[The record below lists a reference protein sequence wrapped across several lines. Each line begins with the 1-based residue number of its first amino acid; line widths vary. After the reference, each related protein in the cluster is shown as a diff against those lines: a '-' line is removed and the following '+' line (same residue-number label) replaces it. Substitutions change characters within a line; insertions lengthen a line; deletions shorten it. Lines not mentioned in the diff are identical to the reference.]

1 MHPGVI
7 LAGGE
12 ARRLGGKGKAF
23 VNVSGVPLVRHIINN
38 FKGQVNNLA
47 INSRDKNKF
56 SDFGLPILDDIIK
69 EEGGS
74 GPLAGI
80 SSAIKWAKTLDN
92 KINNYVVTV
101 PVDTPFLPLDLVK
114 RMSMELS
121 INNAD
126 VIMASSN
133 NNIYPVIAL
142 WSLDLDIHLDKALY
156 EGIRKID
163 AFTNLFNVSIV
174 DWSYSNINPFFNIN
188 KPEDIILAEKYIN
201 G

>member
-23 VNVSGVPLVRHIINN
+23 VNVSGVPLVWHIINN

-56 SDFGLPILDDIIK
+56 LDFGLPILDDAIK
-69 EEGGS
+69 EEGGA

-163 AFTNLFNVSIV
+163 AFTNLYNVSIV
-174 DWSYSNINPFFNIN
+174 DWSYSSINPFFNIN
-188 KPEDIILAEKYIN
+188 KQEDIILAEKYIN
-201 G
+201 S

>member
-174 DWSYSNINPFFNIN
+174 DWSYSSINPFFNIN

-201 G
+201 N

>member
-23 VNVSGVPLVRHIINN
+23 VNVSGVPLVWHIINN

-56 SDFGLPILDDIIK
+56 LDFGLPILDDAIK
-69 EEGGS
+69 EEGGA

-163 AFTNLFNVSIV
+163 LFTNLHNVSIV

-188 KPEDIILAEKYIN
+188 KQKDIILAEKYIN
-201 G
+201 S

>member
-1 MHPGVI
+1 MYPGVI

-12 ARRLGGKGKAF
+12 ARRLGGGGKAF

-56 SDFGLPILDDIIK
+56 LDFGLPILDDTIK

-142 WSLDLDIHLDKALY
+142 WSLDLDIYLDKALY

-163 AFTNLFNVSIV
+163 AFTNLYNVSIV
-174 DWSYSNINPFFNIN
+174 DWSYSSINPFFNIN
-188 KPEDIILAEKYIN
+188 KQEDIILAEKYIN
-201 G
+201 S

>member
-1 MHPGVI
+1 MYPGVI

-23 VNVSGVPLVRHIINN
+23 VNVSGVPLVWHIINN

-56 SDFGLPILDDIIK
+56 LDFGLPILDDTIK
-69 EEGGS
+69 EEGGA

-80 SSAIKWAKTLDN
+80 SSAIKWAITLDN

-163 AFTNLFNVSIV
+163 LFTNLHNVSIV

-188 KPEDIILAEKYIN
+188 KQKDIILAEKYIN
-201 G
+201 S

>member
-23 VNVSGVPLVRHIINN
+23 VNVSGVPLVWHIINN

-56 SDFGLPILDDIIK
+56 LDFGLPILDDTIK

-142 WSLDLDIHLDKALY
+142 WSLDLDIYLDKALY

-163 AFTNLFNVSIV
+163 AFTNLYNVSIV

-188 KPEDIILAEKYIN
+188 KQKDIILAEKYIN
-201 G
+201 S

>member
-23 VNVSGVPLVRHIINN
+23 VNVSGVPLVWHIINN

-56 SDFGLPILDDIIK
+56 LDFGLPILDDAIK
-69 EEGGS
+69 EEGGA

-142 WSLDLDIHLDKALY
+142 WSLDLDIYLDKALY

-163 AFTNLFNVSIV
+163 AFTNLYNVSIV
-174 DWSYSNINPFFNIN
+174 DWSYSSINPFFNIN
-188 KPEDIILAEKYIN
+188 KQEDIILAEKYIN
-201 G
+201 S

>member
-23 VNVSGVPLVRHIINN
+23 VNVSGVPLVWHIINN

-56 SDFGLPILDDIIK
+56 LDFGLPILDDAIK
-69 EEGGS
+69 EEGGA

-126 VIMASSN
+126 VIIASSN

-163 AFTNLFNVSIV
+163 AFTNLYNVSIV
-174 DWSYSNINPFFNIN
+174 DWSYSSINPFFNIN
-188 KPEDIILAEKYIN
+188 KQEDIILAEKYIN
-201 G
+201 S